1 MMTVL
6 LPHALP
12 PRRRVGERL
21 TQLGELPTIYAVG
34 SVMRPTPRDWPSSA
48 TTCGFFFLEEALT
61 ASEALSGQSDGG
73 GGGGESTEHA
83 RLKAWVAA
91 HPRPVVVN
99 FGSMACADQ
108 ADIPRHAVRCALAA
122 TAAVG
127 LDHGLIL

>member
-1 MMTVL
+1 MTVL

-34 SVMRPTPRDWPSSA
+34 SVLLPTPRDWPASA

-61 ASEALSGQSDGG
+61 APPEAPCGQSDGG

-83 RLKAWVAA
+83 RLKAWIAA

-99 FGSMACADQ
+99 FGSMACADH
-108 ADIPRHAVRCALAA
+108 ADIPRHAVRCASPPPLPSASDR
-122 TAAVG
+122 G
-127 LDHGLIL
+127 LMI